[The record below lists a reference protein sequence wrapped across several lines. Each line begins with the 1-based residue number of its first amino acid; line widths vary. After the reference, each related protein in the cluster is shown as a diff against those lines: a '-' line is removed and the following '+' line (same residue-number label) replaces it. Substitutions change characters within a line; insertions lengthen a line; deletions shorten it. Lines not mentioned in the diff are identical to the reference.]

1 MLAGKHILLG
11 IGGGI
16 AVYRVAE
23 LARMLVKQGAVVRCV
38 MTPAAC
44 RFVTPLTFESL
55 TGEKAYT
62 ELFDLTAEREM
73 GHIRLARW
81 ADAIVIAP
89 ATADLIAKIANGISD
104 HLLTTMLQ
112 VREGPVL
119 LAPAMNTSMWQSP
132 ATARNLA
139 LLREQDMR
147 VIGPEAGQLACGEE
161 GEGRLS
167 EPAAIV
173 AALLP
178 LVSEPTLT
186 GQRWVINAGPTW
198 EPWDDVRFLTNRA
211 TGELGL
217 ALAEAAAAHGAT
229 VQFVAGPTVAA
240 SSHAVSR
247 HDVTTAE
254 EMLAVCRTLAEHADV
269 FVATAAVGDFRFVR
283 RLSGKLKRAGG
294 QTVPV
299 ELVPNPDIV
308 AAIAAMEGRPR
319 RVIAFAA
326 EAADHVEHARGKLQ
340 AKGVDAIFANDI
352 SNMGSMEA
360 GGWWIDQRRA
370 EPMAQI
376 PKSQLAEALIQ
387 SIREIDA

>member
-1 MLAGKHILLG
+1 MLAGKRILLG

-23 LARMLVKQGAVVRCV
+23 LARMLVKQGATVRCV

-44 RFVTPLTFESL
+44 RFVTPLTFEAL
-55 TGEKAYT
+55 TGEKVYT

-81 ADAIVIAP
+81 ADVLVIAP

-132 ATARNLA
+132 ANARNLE
-139 LLREQDMR
+139 LLRGQGMHI
-147 VIGPEAGQLACGEE
+147 IGPEAGMLACGEE

-167 EPAAIV
+167 EPAAIL
-173 AALLP
+173 AALQP
-178 LVSEPTLT
+178 LLAEPFLS
-186 GQRWVINAGPTW
+186 GQHWVINAGPTW

-229 VQFVAGPTVAA
+229 VRLVAGPTVAA
-240 SSHAVSR
+240 SSDAVSR
-247 HDVTTAE
+247 HDVMTAE
-254 EMLAVCRTLAEHADV
+254 EMLTVCRTLASGADV
-269 FVATAAVGDFRFVR
+269 FVATAAVGDFRFAGSSPSLPR
-283 RLSGKLKRAGG
+283 RPTMSSMRVPSCRARAWMPSLPTISAIWAAWMPAAGG
-294 QTVPV
+294 STS
-299 ELVPNPDIV
+299 
-308 AAIAAMEGRPR
+308 
-319 RVIAFAA
+319 
-326 EAADHVEHARGKLQ
+326 
-340 AKGVDAIFANDI
+340 DAP
-352 SNMGSMEA
+352 S
-360 GGWWIDQRRA
+360 
-370 EPMAQI
+370 P
-376 PKSQLAEALIQ
+376 
-387 SIREIDA
+387 

>member
-1 MLAGKHILLG
+1 MLAGKRILLG

-23 LARMLVKQGAVVRCV
+23 LARMLVKQGATVRCV

-44 RFVTPLTFESL
+44 RFVTPLTFEAL
-55 TGEKAYT
+55 TGEKVYT

-81 ADAIVIAP
+81 ADVLVIAP

-132 ATARNLA
+132 ANARNLE
-139 LLREQDMR
+139 LLRGQGMHI
-147 VIGPEAGQLACGEE
+147 IGPEAGMLACGEE

-167 EPAAIV
+167 EPAAIL
-173 AALLP
+173 AALQP
-178 LVSEPTLT
+178 LLAEPFLS
-186 GQRWVINAGPTW
+186 GQHWVINAGPTW

-229 VQFVAGPTVAA
+229 VRLVAGPTVAA
-240 SSHAVSR
+240 SSDAVSR
-247 HDVTTAE
+247 HDVMTAE
-254 EMLAVCRTLAEHADV
+254 EMLTVCRTLASGADV
-269 FVATAAVGDFRFVR
+269 FVATAAVGDFRFAR

-294 QTVPV
+294 QALQV

-308 AAIAAMEGRPR
+308 AAIAGMDGRPR

-326 EAADHVEHARGKLQ
+326 EATDHVEHARAKLQ
-340 AKGVDAIFANDI
+340 GKGVDAIFANDI
-352 SNMGSMEA
+352 GNMGSMDA

-370 EPMAQI
+370 EPMTQV
-376 PKSQLAEALIQ
+376 PKAELAEALIQ